1 MARHALK
8 CWVGYFADLESG
20 RKTFEVRKGT
30 DRFYQYGDEL
40 LLQEWNPGTEG
51 YTGRELLV
59 RVTYVMNGKP
69 FLPEDVWV
77 MAVKKIT

>member
-8 CWVGYFADLESG
+8 CWPGYFVDHTSG
-20 RKTFEVRKGT
+20 LKTFEVRKGI
-30 DRFYQYGDEL
+30 DRIYQYGDEL
-40 LLQEWNPGTEG
+40 LLQEWDPKTES
-51 YTGRELLV
+51 YTGRELLM

-77 MAVKKIT
+77 MGVKKIT

>member
-8 CWVGYFADLESG
+8 CQPGHFGDLRSG
-20 RKTFEVRKGT
+20 LKTFEVRKGT
-30 DRFYQYGDEL
+30 DRIYQYYDEL
-40 LLQEWNPGTEG
+40 LLQEWDPKTES
-51 YTGRELLV
+51 YTGRELLM

-77 MAVKKIT
+77 LAVKKIT